1 MADKTAI
8 LDMDKPTS
16 ILNGRL
22 YNASAKNLVMDDGS
36 SFESHIRSSPIEVQT
51 TTAERSYR
59 ILNYDTDQT
68 NRENNAHTKT
78 QDNNPI
84 NLGSRLA
91 RQEKTTSVL
100 HRRRATYRRQE
111 QRQDPRSKKLSPS
124 HHELPTKLRGR
135 TEHMDTSTDPSL
147 TPARMTKRH
156 YSPPPFG
163 NWQRPDWSRMEN
175 EGNQARLET
184 ILEEKVDEGREE
196 EHEDRGHLRRQ
207 RRG

>member
-16 ILNGRL
+16 IPNGRL

-68 NRENNAHTKT
+68 NRENNAHTTT

-135 TEHMDTSTDPSL
+135 TENMDTSTDPSL

-196 EHEDRGHLRRQ
+196 EHEHRGHLRRQ

>member
-1 MADKTAI
+1 MTDKIAI

-22 YNASAKNLVMDDGS
+22 YNAFAKNLDIDDGS
-36 SFESHIRSSPIEVQT
+36 SFESHIHSSPIEVQA

-59 ILNYDTDQT
+59 IMNYDTDQT
-68 NRENNAHTKT
+68 NRENNAHTT
-78 QDNNPI
+78 MRDNNPI
-84 NLGSRLA
+84 NPESRLA

-100 HRRRATYRRQE
+100 HRRRAANRRQE
-111 QRQDPRSKKLSPS
+111 QRQDPRSKKLPPS

-147 TPARMTKRH
+147 TLARITKRH

-184 ILEEKVDEGREE
+184 ILEEEVDEGREE
-196 EHEDRGHLRRQ
+196 EHEERGRLRRQ

>member
-1 MADKTAI
+1 MADKIAI
-8 LDMDKPTS
+8 LDMNKPTS

-36 SFESHIRSSPIEVQT
+36 SFESHIHSSPEVQA
-51 TTAERSYR
+51 TTAERFYR
-59 ILNYDTDQT
+59 IINYDTDQT
-68 NRENNAHTKT
+68 NRENNAHTTT

-111 QRQDPRSKKLSPS
+111 QRQDPRRKKLPPS

-135 TEHMDTSTDPSL
+135 TEHMDTSDDPSL

-175 EGNQARLET
+175 EGNQARLDT

-196 EHEDRGHLRRQ
+196 VHEDRGRLRRQ

>member
-1 MADKTAI
+1 
-8 LDMDKPTS
+8 
-16 ILNGRL
+16 
-22 YNASAKNLVMDDGS
+22 MDDGS
-36 SFESHIRSSPIEVQT
+36 SLESLIHSSPIEVQAA
-51 TTAERSYR
+51 TAERSYR
-59 ILNYDTDQT
+59 IINYDTDQT
-68 NRENNAHTKT
+68 NRENNTRTTT

-84 NLGSRLA
+84 NPGSRLA
-91 RQEKTTSVL
+91 RQDKTTSVL
-100 HRRRATYRRQE
+100 HRRRAANRRQE

-124 HHELPTKLRGR
+124 HHDLPPELRGR
-135 TEHMDTSTDPSL
+135 TDHMDTSPDPSL

-196 EHEDRGHLRRQ
+196 EHEERGRLRRQ